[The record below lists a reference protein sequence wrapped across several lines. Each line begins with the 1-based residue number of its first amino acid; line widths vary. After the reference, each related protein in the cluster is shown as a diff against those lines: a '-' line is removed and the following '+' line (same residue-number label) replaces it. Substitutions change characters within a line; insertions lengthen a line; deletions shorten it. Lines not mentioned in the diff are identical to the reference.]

1 MPTNLRL
8 VKTTKQHYRV
18 DRREIAFV
26 RFILEAY
33 DGLAIVTT
41 LDPETGLIEFQIAPG
56 CEQDVET
63 QGWLDEEDFRKNGGV
78 MNHETVESMAKRRK
92 PFTVDYTGFGW
103 RQRTPTS
110 PAPSCAAAVVVEGP
124 GEPIEQAEVGR

>member
-56 CEQDVET
+56 CEQDVALILRDLQRDILME
-63 QGWLDEEDFRKNGGV
+63 
-78 MNHETVESMAKRRK
+78 
-92 PFTVDYTGFGW
+92 PVDLN
-103 RQRTPTS
+103 
-110 PAPSCAAAVVVEGP
+110 
-124 GEPIEQAEVGR
+124 